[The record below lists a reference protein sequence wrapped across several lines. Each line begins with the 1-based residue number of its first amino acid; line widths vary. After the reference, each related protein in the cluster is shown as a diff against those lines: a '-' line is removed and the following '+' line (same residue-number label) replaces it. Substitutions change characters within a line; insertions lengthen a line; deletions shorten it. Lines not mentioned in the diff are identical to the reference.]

1 MNKLHLI
8 LCLITSLTLWGCP
21 EDDVDTPVAGSPM
34 GGEAGGDPVA
44 GTPMGGTPMG
54 GEPAGELPPI
64 EEITAEVAETF
75 EVICEFL
82 LRCDPEEAFEG
93 LSIVSQE
100 ECVELLSIDATSEI
114 YESYQLALEGRVEY
128 QPETITC
135 IRTVI
140 ESIGDQC
147 ASTEVLDVEC
157 EEDLFV
163 GTVAEGEACEYDGEC
178 QGRFSY
184 CEIDDVDACVGTC
197 VFDEDEGE
205 CTTDEECVMEYGEGY
220 TCIDG
225 DYCGM
230 ISAVGESCEDSDCVE
245 GSYCNDELTCVEG
258 PRARLAEG
266 EPCRDAGLCEAGLVC
281 PALEEGTC
289 QAPAQ
294 LDEACTFSEST
305 LSFST
310 CDQGLFCSGLTPDTS
325 MMGVCQPTPSAGEP
339 CGEGYS
345 LRGEGYCPLTLF
357 CVEGTCTAPAFEGQ
371 SCSSDEVC
379 VSGPCV
385 DGVCERASYC
395 EEY

>member
-1 MNKLHLI
+1 MNKLHFI

-21 EDDVDTPVAGSPM
+21 EDDVDTPVAGTPM

-54 GEPAGELPPI
+54 GEPAGELPPV
-64 EEITAEVAETF
+64 EEIATEVRETF
-75 EVICEFL
+75 EVICDFL
-82 LRCDPEEAFEG
+82 IRCIPEEFDE
-93 LSIVSQE
+93 LTVFSQE
-100 ECVELLSIDATSEI
+100 DCVELQSIDALSGI
-114 YESYQLALEGRVEY
+114 YESYQLAVEGRAEY
-128 QPETITC
+128 QPEAITC

-140 ESIGDQC
+140 ESLGDQC
-147 ASTEVLDVEC
+147 VPTEMLDVEC
-157 EEDLFV
+157 EEELFV

-184 CEIDDVDACVGTC
+184 CEIDDFDACVGTC

-220 TCIDG
+220 TCLDG

-230 ISAVGESCEDSDCVE
+230 ISAVGESCEDSECVE
-245 GSYCNDELTCVEG
+245 GAYCNDELTCVEG

-266 EPCRDAGLCEAGLVC
+266 ELCRDAGLCEAGLVC

-310 CDQGLFCSGLTPDTS
+310 CDQGLFCEGLTPNTS
-325 MMGVCQPTPSAGEP
+325 MMGVCKPSPSAGEP
-339 CGEGYS
+339 CGDGYS
-345 LRGEGYCPLTLF
+345 LRGEGYCPLTMF
-357 CVEGTCTAPAFEGQ
+357 CIDGTCTAPAFEGQ
-371 SCSSDEVC
+371 SCSSDDAC